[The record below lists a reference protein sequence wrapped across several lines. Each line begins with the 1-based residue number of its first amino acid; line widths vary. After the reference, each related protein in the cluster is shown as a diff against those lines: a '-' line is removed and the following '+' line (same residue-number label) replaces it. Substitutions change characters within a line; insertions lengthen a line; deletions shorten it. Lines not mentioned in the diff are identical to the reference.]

1 MSDPY
6 TVLGVT
12 PEADDAF
19 IRDAYLAAIKA
30 CPPDRDPR
38 RFQAVRHAYEAIRT
52 RKDRLAHELF
62 DTTPPGVPELLDRM
76 APVTAPGRPA
86 RDLFEALLRGED

>member
-12 PEADDAF
+12 TDADDAA
-19 IRDAYLAAIKA
+19 IHDAYLAAIKA
-30 CPPDRDPR
+30 CPPDRDPQ
-38 RFQAVRHAYEAIRT
+38 RFQAVRGAYEAIRT

-62 DTTPPGVPELLDRM
+62 DTTPPGVPELLDRA
-76 APVTAPGRPA
+76 APVTAPGRPERA
-86 RDLFEALLRGED
+86 LFEALLRGED